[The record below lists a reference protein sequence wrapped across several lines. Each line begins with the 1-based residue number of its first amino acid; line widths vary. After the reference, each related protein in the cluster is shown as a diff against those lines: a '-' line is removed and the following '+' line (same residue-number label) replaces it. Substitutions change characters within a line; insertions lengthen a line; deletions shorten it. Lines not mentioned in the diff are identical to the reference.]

1 MEKILFLNEKDRN
14 AKDRNAKSCNAKD
27 CNVGRAPEHRDYRY
41 YNVKPV
47 VSTGSKLDVDGFIK
61 PRVMFR
67 PVREVGLLSE
77 LRGDTPIRRYLD
89 IRMNL
94 DLLMK
99 ESYEHMIELLMC
111 DVRQKEVC
119 CQLHYAK
126 EDREWERYISLSE
139 KGRQVDMPQ
148 VTPEEHR
155 RLILNAITWK
165 YDWIQQNKK
174 QCYQFAEAVIES
186 KRGNTIKDPSRS
198 HFLEQFIK
206 YAAGLPE
213 TNRNLIDE
221 MYEMAWHVIQI
232 YRYGAD
238 PDRVPE
244 PWYDTVCETGMVC
257 ETGEVSDAD
266 EESDNAEC

>member
-14 AKDRNAKSCNAKD
+14 AKNRNAKSYNAQD
-27 CNVGRAPEHRDYRY
+27 LNAGCAPEHTDYRY

-47 VSTGSKLDVDGFIK
+47 EVTGSKRDGDGFIK

-89 IRMNL
+89 LRMNL

-119 CQLHYAK
+119 CQLHFAK

-155 RLILNAITWK
+155 RMILNAITWK

-186 KRGNTIKDPSRS
+186 QRDGTIKDLSQS

-213 TNRNLIDE
+213 ANRILIDE
-221 MYEMAWHVIQI
+221 MYEMAWQVIHI

-238 PDRVPE
+238 PDCVPE
-244 PWYDTVCETGMVC
+244 PWYDTVCETGKVH
-257 ETGEVSDAD
+257 ETGKVSDAD
-266 EESDNAEC
+266 EESGNAEC